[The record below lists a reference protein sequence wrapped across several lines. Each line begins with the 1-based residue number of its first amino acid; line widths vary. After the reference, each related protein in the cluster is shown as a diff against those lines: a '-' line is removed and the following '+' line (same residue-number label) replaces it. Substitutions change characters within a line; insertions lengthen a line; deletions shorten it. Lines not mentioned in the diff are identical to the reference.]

1 MDYGLVIV
9 LVHRLEAEAFPAGAS
24 AQGGDMNFASSN
36 LTAGQLNALVKKL
49 GGETGVQKF
58 LRGELALVESPKRD
72 FPIWKTIKLGLH
84 KSAEAYR
91 AALESRKRRSGE
103 WVNDFLGRPA
113 CHCAAQETEVDL
125 ALVSVGEL
133 GFRSSALYSEICEK
147 AQALGLGLCSPEVGP
162 ALRLAYEDQ
171 PRGERLV
178 VATAPFAASGD
189 EVGLFSMEI
198 SGGGGLW
205 LRGDCGPV
213 DRFWELD
220 RRFVFVRPR
229 S

>member
-1 MDYGLVIV
+1 MNDGVVIV
-9 LVHRLEAEAFPAGAS
+9 LIRRLEAEASPAGAS

-36 LTAGQLNALVKKL
+36 LTAGQLNALVKML
-49 GGETGVQKF
+49 GGEPGVQKF
-58 LRGELALVESPKRD
+58 LRGELTLVDTPKRE
-72 FPIWKTIKLGLH
+72 FPIWKTIKLGQH
-84 KSAEAYR
+84 KTAEAYR
-91 AALESRKRRSGE
+91 QALEARKRRSGE

-113 CHCAAQETEVDL
+113 CHCASEETTVDL
-125 ALVSVGEL
+125 VVVSVGEL
-133 GFRSSALYSEICEK
+133 GFKSSALYSEICER
-147 AQALGLGLCSPEVGP
+147 AQALGLGLCAPEVGP

-171 PRGERLV
+171 PRGERLI

-220 RRFVFVRPR
+220 RRFVFVRPGP
-229 S
+229 